1 MLILLF
7 QEYFPLSWFV
17 DCKCL
22 QYKSLSLSLQM
33 QNAWTLSGKESCL
46 WYHRVSALLGV
57 TWAQVT
63 DGSSSNQF
71 HRQLQEPPAQTFSKA
86 HPKWSG
92 VWTSDIFLWKLW
104 VSDVSGFETDAVHW
118 LEFSCFQKEGEPGG
132 WQVTAARH
140 CCLVLGRWRTTGQG
154 RRKSAKNLL
163 SCISV
168 LAVPHTFL
176 QLKEFGFAFFG
187 LVRLHDLIE
196 GGMLASLQR
205 CIMWTQRCG

>member
-7 QEYFPLSWFV
+7 QEYFPMSWFV

-22 QYKSLSLSLQM
+22 QYKSLSLSRCRMREHCLEKRVASGTIMFQLFWEWLEHKLQM
-33 QNAWTLSGKESCL
+33 VVLPTSS
-46 WYHRVSALLGV
+46 
-57 TWAQVT
+57 T
-63 DGSSSNQF
+63 GSSKS
-71 HRQLQEPPAQTFSKA
+71 PPAQTFSKA

-104 VSDVSGFETDAVHW
+104 VSDVSGFETNAVHW